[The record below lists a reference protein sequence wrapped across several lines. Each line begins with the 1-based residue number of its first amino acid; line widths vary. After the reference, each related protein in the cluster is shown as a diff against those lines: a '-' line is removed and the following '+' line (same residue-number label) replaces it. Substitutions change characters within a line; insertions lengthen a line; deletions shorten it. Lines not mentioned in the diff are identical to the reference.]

1 VGDGGAVEDKGE
13 AGAVDD
19 GGDGTGLQAAIANP
33 NKSQEREKPLNFIAL
48 NVKMIRFKICH
59 DSETETRSPLL
70 P

>member
-1 VGDGGAVEDKGE
+1 VGIRFLGDGAGEDGDDRVEVGDGGAVEDKGE

-48 NVKMIRFKICH
+48 
-59 DSETETRSPLL
+59 T
-70 P
+70 